1 MDTIRFH
8 HTHAQV
14 VAHRGL
20 SGLETENTC
29 AAFVAAGNR
38 SYFGIETDVHRTAD
52 GHFVV
57 FHDDNTARVGVDSLV
72 IEETSFETLRALR
85 LRDKDGERGRSDL
98 RIPTLAEYVSICKKY
113 EKTCVLE
120 LKNSF
125 EQEDIA
131 AIVEI
136 IRGLSYLDHVI
147 FISFDYDN
155 LVKLHRI
162 CPDQPA
168 QYLTEKAE
176 DWDELIARLV
186 SDKLGLDALYKLL
199 DEELVKKL
207 HDAGIVINVWT
218 CDDPA
223 AAEQLDAWGV
233 DQITTNILE

>member
-1 MDTIRFH
+1 MDTIRFQ

-52 GHFVV
+52 GCFVV
-57 FHDDNTARVGVDSLV
+57 FHDDNTARVGVDDLV
-72 IEETSFETLRALR
+72 IEKTSFETLRALR
-85 LRDKDGERGRSDL
+85 LCDKDGKRGRSDL
-98 RIPTLAEYVSICKKY
+98 RIPTLEEYISICKKY

-131 AIVEI
+131 KIVEI
-136 IRGLSYLDHVI
+136 IRGLSYLEHVI
-147 FISFDYDN
+147 FISFDYEN

-168 QYLTEKAE
+168 QYLIYQVE

-186 SDKLGLDALYKLL
+186 RDRLGLDTLYTLL
-199 DEELVKKL
+199 DEDVVKKL
-207 HDAGIVINVWT
+207 HAAGIIINVWT